1 MRKHRVLRVLPDFCG
16 AALIA
21 ACLAAGLFAASPAAA
36 QEESHAPP
44 RWIADAKTGC
54 KVWDPAPE
62 AGESVSWSGPCKAGF
77 AEGEG
82 TLQWFLHGK
91 KGDRYDGGY
100 AHGKRNGY
108 GVVTFANGETVKGAW
123 LDDKLIQLPTNEIDY
138 IERR

>member
-1 MRKHRVLRVLPDFCG
+1 MTKPGFLPDFCG
-16 AALIA
+16 AAVIA
-21 ACLAAGLFAASPAAA
+21 ALVFAAFPAAA
-36 QEESHAPP
+36 QDGPQAPP

-62 AGESVSWSGPCKAGF
+62 QGESIRWSGACKDGF
-77 AEGEG
+77 ADGDG

-91 KGDRYDGGY
+91 PGDRYEGGY

-123 LDDKLIQLPTNEIDY
+123 HDDALIQLPGNEIDY